1 MAAAD
6 GSVPAV
12 MIITELLE
20 YSNLLTTKMIRK
32 AKINEVPEIR
42 RFLAEFTLEG
52 GILPRTLGDLYG
64 QLRDYFVYREDA
76 GPLTGVAA
84 LHVCWAGLG
93 EIRSVAV
100 LPEHRGR
107 GLGSRLVQT
116 CLEEA
121 RSLGLSEI
129 FCLTLRPEFFQHFGF
144 RVVSREDLLPI
155 VWADCVNCV
164 KFPDCDE
171 IPMLLDLIS

>member
-1 MAAAD
+1 
-6 GSVPAV
+6 
-12 MIITELLE
+12 
-20 YSNLLTTKMIRK
+20 MIRK
-32 AKINEVPEIR
+32 AQIQEVPEIR
-42 RFLAEFTLEG
+42 RFLTEFTLEG
-52 GILPRTLGDLYG
+52 GILPRTLADLYG
-64 QLRDYFVYREDA
+64 QLRDYFVYRTDG
-76 GPLTGVAA
+76 GPIIGVAA

-100 LPEHRGR
+100 APGYRGR
-107 GLGSRLVQT
+107 GLGSRLVKT

-121 RSLGLSEI
+121 GVLGLSEI
-129 FCLTLRPEFFQHFGF
+129 FILTLAPDFFKSFGF

-171 IPMLLDLIS
+171 IPMLLDLAAGT

>member
-1 MAAAD
+1 
-6 GSVPAV
+6 
-12 MIITELLE
+12 
-20 YSNLLTTKMIRK
+20 MIRK
-32 AKINEVPEIR
+32 AQIQEVPEIR

-52 GILPRTLGDLYG
+52 GILPRTLADLYG
-64 QLRDYFVYREDA
+64 QLRDYFVYRSDQ
-76 GPLTGVAA
+76 GPIIGVAA

-100 LPEHRGR
+100 APADRGR
-107 GLGSRLVQT
+107 GLGSRLVKT

-121 RSLGLSEI
+121 GVLGLSEI
-129 FCLTLRPEFFQHFGF
+129 FLLTLAPDFFKSFGF

-171 IPMLLDLIS
+171 IPMLLELETLKSQ

>member
-1 MAAAD
+1 
-6 GSVPAV
+6 
-12 MIITELLE
+12 
-20 YSNLLTTKMIRK
+20 MIRK
-32 AKINEVPEIR
+32 AQIQEVPEIR
-42 RFLAEFTLEG
+42 RFLTEFTLEG
-52 GILPRTLGDLYG
+52 GILPRTLADLYA
-64 QLRDYFVYREDA
+64 QLRDYFVYRADR
-76 GPLTGVAA
+76 GPIIGVAA

-100 LPEHRGR
+100 APAYRGR
-107 GLGSRLVQT
+107 GIGARLVKT

-121 RSLGLSEI
+121 KVLGLSEI
-129 FCLTLRPEFFQHFGF
+129 FLLTLAPDFFKNFGF

-171 IPMLLDLIS
+171 IPMVLNLEEEMT

>member
-1 MAAAD
+1 
-6 GSVPAV
+6 
-12 MIITELLE
+12 
-20 YSNLLTTKMIRK
+20 MIRK
-32 AKINEVPEIR
+32 AQIQEVPEIR

-52 GILPRTLGDLYG
+52 GILPRTLADLYG
-64 QLRDYFVYREDA
+64 QLRDYFVYRADQ
-76 GPLTGVAA
+76 GPIIGVAA

-100 LPEHRGR
+100 LPEYRGR
-107 GLGSRLVQT
+107 GLGSRLVKT

-121 RSLGLSEI
+121 KVLGLSEI
-129 FCLTLRPEFFQHFGF
+129 FLLTLAPDFFKSFGF

-171 IPMLLDLIS
+171 IPMLLDLEANIY

>member
-1 MAAAD
+1 
-6 GSVPAV
+6 
-12 MIITELLE
+12 
-20 YSNLLTTKMIRK
+20 MIRK
-32 AKINEVPEIR
+32 AQIQEVPEIR
-42 RFLAEFTLEG
+42 RFLSEFSLDG
-52 GILPRTLGDLYG
+52 GILPRTLADLYA
-64 QLRDYFVYREDA
+64 QLRDYFVYREDQ
-76 GPLTGVAA
+76 GPIIGVAA

-100 LPEHRGR
+100 APAYRGR
-107 GLGSRLVQT
+107 GLGARLVKT

-121 RSLGLSEI
+121 KVLGLSEV
-129 FCLTLRPEFFQHFGF
+129 FLLTMAPDFFKSFGF

-171 IPMLLDLIS
+171 IPMVLDLDAKI